1 MNKSAINLILKSV
14 VLPILC
20 FGIFVGAILAQT
32 GGSVAPQA
40 RVTYPANG
48 ENLLSSYLTQA
59 TGKHEITVENNSGRD
74 AIVKVE
80 DNFSGETYRLV
91 FVRRNSNYTIT
102 DVRDGTFIIKFA
114 LGRDYSP
121 DRKMFL
127 RDLEVTKFDEP
138 DTLRTSVTSNGYQ
151 TTTNYK
157 SLTVTLSPVVG
168 GNANSERISLKD
180 F

>member
-1 MNKSAINLILKSV
+1 MNKSAINLILRSIV
-14 VLPILC
+14 IPALC
-20 FGIFVGAILAQT
+20 IGIFAVAGVAQT
-32 GGSVAPQA
+32 APSQV

-48 ENLLSSYLTQA
+48 ENLLSSYMTQA
-59 TGKHEITVENNSGRD
+59 IGNHEITVENNSGRD

-80 DNFSGETYRLV
+80 DHYSGATYRLV
-91 FVRRNSNYTIT
+91 FVRKNSTYTIT

-138 DTLRTSVTSNGYQ
+138 DTLRTTVTNNGYQ
-151 TTTNYK
+151 RTTNYQ

-168 GNANSERISLKD
+168 GNANSEKISLKD